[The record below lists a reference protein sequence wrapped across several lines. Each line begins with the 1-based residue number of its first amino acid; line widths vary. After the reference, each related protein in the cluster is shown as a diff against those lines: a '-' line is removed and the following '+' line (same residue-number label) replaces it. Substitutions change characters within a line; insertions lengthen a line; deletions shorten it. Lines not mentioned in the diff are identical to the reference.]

1 MADLRFERVL
11 VDQGFKRVAGLD
23 EVGRG
28 ALFGPVVAAAVILPV
43 ELIKDATKKL
53 SWVVE
58 IDDSKRL
65 TKAKRERLFEKI
77 LSYASSVGI
86 GLATHREIDHKNI
99 AWASQEAMRRAL
111 DSMTKNPDFLLVD
124 GFYLNDV
131 NYSQKKV
138 VQGDRKSITIAA
150 ASIIAK
156 VFRDEML
163 DRFDAVFEGYGLSKN
178 KGYGTKEH
186 YKALEK
192 MGPTV
197 FHRRSFNLRGK

>member
-1 MADLRFERVL
+1 MADLRIERAL
-11 VDQGFKRVAGLD
+11 IGKGFKRVAGLD

-28 ALFGPVVAAAVILPV
+28 ALFGPVVAAAVIFPV
-43 ELIKDATKKL
+43 DLINQTGKFDWL
-53 SWVVE
+53 DEV
-58 IDDSKRL
+58 DDSKRL
-65 TKAKRERLFEKI
+65 SAVKRERLSKKI
-77 LSYASSVGI
+77 LFFASSAGI
-86 GLATHREIDHKNI
+86 GLATHKEIDHKNI

-111 DSMTKNPDFLLVD
+111 TSMTKNPDFLLVD
-124 GFYLNDV
+124 GFLLNNV

-163 DRFDAVFEGYGLSKN
+163 NHFDAVFEGYNLSKN

-186 YKALEK
+186 YQALEK
-192 MGPTV
+192 MGPSI
-197 FHRRSFNLRGK
+197 FHRHSFNLRGNN